1 MAEAQQQELAL
12 LDSDIE
18 ALEGVF
24 VTLLQLANFSWS
36 KPAEKGPKLTCLF
49 YVRSYKNP
57 PSVSDTLTHNHGLII
72 FE

>member
-1 MAEAQQQELAL
+1 MADAQQQELAL

-36 KPAEKGPKLTCLF
+36 KRPLKKARNYRAFF

-57 PSVSDTLTHNHGLII
+57 PSVSDTLTIMD
-72 FE
+72 

>member
-1 MAEAQQQELAL
+1 MADAQQQELAL

-36 KPAEKGPKLTCLF
+36 KRPLKKAQNYRAFLSTQLQESTKR
-49 YVRSYKNP
+49 VR
-57 PSVSDTLTHNHGLII
+57 
-72 FE
+72 